1 VRWWNQR
8 AVAFC
13 ECPPYRDGMSNRIE
27 LLSLKKLL
35 SEADLILS
43 TTEVPENRTARCRE
57 LLRSALAL
65 TDDLLSQRKQ

>member
-1 VRWWNQR
+1 VEQR

-43 TTEVPENRTARCRE
+43 TTEVQRTAPPGAVNC
-57 LLRSALAL
+57 SAPL
-65 TDDLLSQRKQ
+65 